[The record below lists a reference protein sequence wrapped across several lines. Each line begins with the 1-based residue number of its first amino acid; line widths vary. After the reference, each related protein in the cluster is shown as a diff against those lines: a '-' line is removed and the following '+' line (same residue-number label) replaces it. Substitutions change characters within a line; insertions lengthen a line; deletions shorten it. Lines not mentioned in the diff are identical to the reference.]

1 MAMAAL
7 GADGT
12 PYITQA
18 EATAVLR
25 GLFNGVHD
33 QMVVQNAE
41 TQGLIAQLRSDVQ
54 QAVTAAQTGAEEQVE
69 TLRGHTRTADTELEA
84 KLASPIESMEL
95 YEAARLKGEE
105 EFMAKMKKFE
115 QGVHEFCRRSPT
127 WHSADD
133 CRKSLRRRRPDEA
146 VPGEGST
153 GVRPKGLQD

>member
-1 MAMAAL
+1 MAVL

-12 PYITQA
+12 PYITQGQA
-18 EATAVLR
+18 MTTLR
-25 GLFNGVHD
+25 ELFDGVHN
-33 QMVVQNAE
+33 QMLAE
-41 TQGLIAQLRSDVQ
+41 GAEVRALTAQLRTDVQ

-69 TLRGHTRTADTELEA
+69 TLRGHTRTAVTELEA